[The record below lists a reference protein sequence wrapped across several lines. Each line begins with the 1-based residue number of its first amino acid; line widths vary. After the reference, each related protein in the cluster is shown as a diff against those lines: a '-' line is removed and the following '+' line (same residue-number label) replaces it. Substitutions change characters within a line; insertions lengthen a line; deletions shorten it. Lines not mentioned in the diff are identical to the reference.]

1 MITFT
6 DLVISILI
14 AYLIYLIFDKN
25 KEDFTDNREAK
36 SNINTIYNT
45 DNLIVNNLVV
55 DGAFNM
61 IPRGCVVAW
70 NNPNIPKGWAL
81 CNGQNGTPDLRGR
94 FILGTGQGEGLSNR
108 PFNEKGGEENHL
120 LNDNE
125 IPEHSHATIYFGS
138 RDYLWAIVLAG
149 KNCSDFINNTNALFR
164 LTDIKPIKGDNVI
177 QNTNPHNNMPPFFVL
192 YYTNF

>member
-94 FILGTGQGEGLSNR
+94 FILGIGHGDGLTNR
-108 PFNEKGGEENHL
+108 NLGDKGGEVEHILNVNELPLHNHAYVSGLNTSTAMSDISGGGKDYDTANSNLDENRRTG
-120 LNDNE
+120 E
-125 IPEHSHATIYFGS
+125 TG
-138 RDYLWAIVLAG
+138 
-149 KNCSDFINNTNALFR
+149 
-164 LTDIKPIKGDNVI
+164 GD
-177 QNTNPHNNMPPFFVL
+177 QPHNNMHPYYKLAFVMKL
-192 YYTNF
+192 PN